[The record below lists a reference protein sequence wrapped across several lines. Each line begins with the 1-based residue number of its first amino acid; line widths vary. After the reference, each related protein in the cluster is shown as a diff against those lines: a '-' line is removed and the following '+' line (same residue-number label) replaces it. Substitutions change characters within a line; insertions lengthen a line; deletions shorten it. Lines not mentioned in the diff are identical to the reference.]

1 VYSFVPHLGFTA
13 PFWQNSVEV
22 YVSLAAPQSSST
34 TPFWQN
40 CSAGANGLSAPH
52 IARSSVSTSPLGQ
65 TLSPFAGV
73 VPLAGV
79 FISQSPQTSWAIAS
93 VSVFVMPLVQ
103 LLVFEPSASQVA
115 GVIAHSLQEVHSV
128 ETEGE
133 ESALPL
139 ELETSEEDK
148 PSEDEEPPLLL
159 PPSDE
164 DEPPPSPDEDI
175 PSGVPPPSS
184 PEQEKVKAIAS
195 TKPAVSASLYRVI
208 IMNLLVG
215 NCLS

>member
-1 VYSFVPHLGFTA
+1 
-13 PFWQNSVEV
+13 
-22 YVSLAAPQSSST
+22 
-34 TPFWQN
+34 
-40 CSAGANGLSAPH
+40 
-52 IARSSVSTSPLGQ
+52 
-65 TLSPFAGV
+65 
-73 VPLAGV
+73 
-79 FISQSPQTSWAIAS
+79 
-93 VSVFVMPLVQ
+93 MPLVQ

-148 PSEDEEPPLLL
+148 PSEDEEPPLLQ

-175 PSGVPPPSS
+175 PVSGVPPPSS
-184 PEQEKVKAIAS
+184 PEQERVMDMAS
-195 TKPAVSASLYRVI
+195 TKPTVSASLYRVI

-215 NCLS
+215 NCLN